1 MQTGLASVKQT
12 VWEKNLNYHNWVN
25 KQIGEQKCRLG
36 GNSDLIN
43 FISKSKIELDQKAQ
57 QNKTKTKRKQQQQ
70 KPYKAIVKYL

>member
-25 KQIGEQKCRLG
+25 KQIGEQKCWLG

-43 FISKSKIELDQKAQ
+43 FISDSKIELDQKKPTK
-57 QNKTKTKRKQQQQ
+57 QNQNQKKTATIKT
-70 KPYKAIVKYL
+70 L